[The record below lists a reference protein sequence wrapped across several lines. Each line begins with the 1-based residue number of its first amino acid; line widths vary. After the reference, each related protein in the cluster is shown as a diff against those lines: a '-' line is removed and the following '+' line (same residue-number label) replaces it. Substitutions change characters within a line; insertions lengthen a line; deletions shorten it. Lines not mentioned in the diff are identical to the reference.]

1 MPEGQGRRP
10 KPTALKLL
18 EGTARADRTNF
29 REPKPVLARMADCP
43 VNLTAEQKLIWD
55 SLAPELIRIGTLT
68 LTDIPAFM
76 RYIDMSLEYNEMCK
90 QIAGKNYF
98 HVVRDR
104 RDRIKAVKVM
114 PQIRLR
120 NNALNELLRLES
132 HFGMTPAS
140 RSKIITILGGEDA
153 KKAGDPFDV

>member
-18 EGTARADRTNF
+18 EGTYRQDRANF
-29 REPKPVLARMADCP
+29 AEPKPTLARMIDCP
-43 VNLTAEQKLIWD
+43 VNLNEKQKLVWD

-76 RYIDMSLEYNEMCK
+76 RYIDMTLEYNEMQK
-90 QIAGKNYF
+90 QIDGKNYF
-98 HVVRDR
+98 HVVRDENNR
-104 RDRIKAVKVM
+104 VTTVKIL

-120 NNALNELLRLES
+120 NHALNELLRLES

-140 RSKIITILGGEDA
+140 RSRIITILGGEDA